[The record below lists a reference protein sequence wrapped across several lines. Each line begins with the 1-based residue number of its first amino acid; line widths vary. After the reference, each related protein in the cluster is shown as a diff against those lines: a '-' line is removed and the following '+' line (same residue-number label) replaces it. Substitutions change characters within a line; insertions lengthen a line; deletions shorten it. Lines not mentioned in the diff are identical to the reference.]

1 MHVTSEPL
9 DPHVGEGLTRV
20 RGTVSY
26 DGTDFSGWGLQPD
39 RRTVQGEIEGAVAT
53 VMRTDRR
60 HVQCA
65 GRTDAGVHATG
76 QVFHVDVPR
85 SAYQGPEAMLRR
97 LNALLPEDVVVTAMS
112 DAPIGFDARF
122 SALSRSYVYLVND
135 GLRSPLNRRFV
146 HQHRYPVDVPLMQRA
161 AQQLLGLHDFTA
173 FCRPK
178 DSGTSIRDLQRFDWV
193 RRVDGVI
200 EISVTADAFCY
211 SMVRMLVGAVL
222 EVGAGRQPERW
233 LVEYLAG
240 RMRSTGIFVAPAHG
254 LTLTAVDYPPD
265 DQLLARQ
272 MQTKNTRDADGSY

>member
-39 RRTVQGEIEGAVAT
+39 RRTVQGEIESAVAK
-53 VMRTDRR
+53 VMRSERR

-85 SAYQGPEAMLRR
+85 SAYQGAEAMLRR
-97 LNALLPEDVVVTAMS
+97 LNALLPEDIVVTAMS

-135 GLRSPLNRRFV
+135 GLRSPLSRRFV

-178 DSGTSIRDLQRFDWV
+178 DSGTSIRELQRFDWV
-193 RRVDGVI
+193 RRPDGVI
-200 EISVTADAFCY
+200 EIRVTADAFCY

-222 EVGAGRQPERW
+222 EVGAGRQPEHW

-240 RMRSTGIFVAPAHG
+240 RTRSTGIFVAPAHG

-272 MQTKNTRDADGSY
+272 ALTKNMRDADGSH